1 MWYLTVDKVRT
12 RFQKETT
19 KYRRC
24 LALSD
29 LDITAHAQNSSRWC
43 VIPKFTPH
51 PPWSKEARLR
61 QRRLLRDVYILDPE
75 RFPIQTIRID
85 VTKMVQE

>member
-12 RFQKETT
+12 RFQKETK

-24 LALSD
+24 LTLSD
-29 LDITAHAQNSSRWC
+29 LDITAHAQNSSRC
-43 VIPKFTPH
+43 CGIPKFKPNPH
-51 PPWSKEARLR
+51 GLR
-61 QRRLLRDVYILDPE
+61 RQDSERRPLRDVYILDPE